1 MQLQS
6 NGLFVKCTLP
16 DATFDGLPNE
26 LKFVFFGEQEDAQ
39 ELTRTIVTITIF
51 KLPSEQ
57 LFGLGKSTVLKGFP
71 AV

>member
-26 LKFVFFGEQEDAQ
+26 LEIVFFGEQEDTQ
-39 ELTRTIVTITIF
+39 ELTCTIVTITVF

-57 LFGLGKSTVLKGFP
+57 LFGLCKGTVLKGFP